1 MEKHDIMDKFAEM
14 TKKLIQQVMNEPD
27 LRKVNPDL
35 IREIRENVRT
45 SSVSRKEK
53 TFVGECQGAVLEG
66 DGTGL
71 VMCRPNDL

>member
-53 TFVGECQGAVLEG
+53 TCVGECQGAVLEG

>member
-1 MEKHDIMDKFAEM
+1 MEKHDIIDKFAEM

>member
-27 LRKVNPDL
+27 LRKVSPDL